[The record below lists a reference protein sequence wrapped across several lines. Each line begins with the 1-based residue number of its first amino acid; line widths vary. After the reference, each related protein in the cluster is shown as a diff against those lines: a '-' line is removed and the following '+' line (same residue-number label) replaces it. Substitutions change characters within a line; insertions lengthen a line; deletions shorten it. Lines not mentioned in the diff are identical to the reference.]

1 MDKDIKASLKSIVDK
16 FLGKEDVD
24 KIIKEE
30 VFNEIDITNICEK
43 IFTKEEDNEIIN
55 QDVII
60 DLELFEG
67 LGVDKNNN
75 IFNYI
80 NKTQTKLGSFLLK
93 KILVNPT
100 DNTELLKSR
109 QIVIQKF
116 NNNAQLFQELDNK
129 MSLIKEKE
137 DDLLWL
143 WKETSDETK
152 QLFGMVY
159 FQKRFLKFLNHN
171 EFAMKIYNYY
181 IIIFSPLYGILS
193 PILMVLAPFIFI
205 KY

>member
-30 VFNEIDITNICEK
+30 VFNEIDITNICKK

-171 EFAMKIYNYY
+171 EFAMKMYNYY
-181 IIIFSPLYGILS
+181 IIIILLFFHLY
-193 PILMVLAPFIFI
+193 MVFFHR
-205 KY
+205 Y